1 MAVVAA
7 FGAQAYVPER
17 HHVGVG
23 PVAGGLER
31 RPAGQA
37 GELLVDVFPT
47 VPQIVGNTPHLGVL
61 AQEVDV
67 ARRHPAAGRE
77 RQVNRTAVFGFGFG
91 DGAIIGGDF
100 VGVERGL
107 HVVDLEEVEAPGG
120 EQVELRVIPGLRAR
134 VGLVQAVVV
143 RIPLAHV
150 VEVGHVLGGV
160 VGAVYGQV
168 LVHSDTR
175 DAAHHV
181 HAKLQ
186 AQFVDG
192 GGERAESLA
201 AGSTRE
207 THRVRQL
214 TAVFVENQRRVVV
227 VTMCAGGRVVPV
239 DVDDQR
245 IPAGVF
251 QVFSHEPRVGQQLVF
266 GESRAV
272 RIPAVPAHRRT
283 PCLRKALRK
292 IRHRILLS
300 LIFV

>member
-1 MAVVAA
+1 M
-7 FGAQAYVPER
+7 
-17 HHVGVG
+17 
-23 PVAGGLER
+23 
-31 RPAGQA
+31 
-37 GELLVDVFPT
+37 
-47 VPQIVGNTPHLGVL
+47 
-61 AQEVDV
+61 
-67 ARRHPAAGRE
+67 
-77 RQVNRTAVFGFGFG
+77 
-91 DGAIIGGDF
+91 
-100 VGVERGL
+100 
-107 HVVDLEEVEAPGG
+107 
-120 EQVELRVIPGLRAR
+120 
-134 VGLVQAVVV
+134 GLVQAVVV

-168 LVHSDTR
+168 LVHGDTR

-266 GESRAV
+266 GEGRAIG
-272 RIPAVPAHRRT
+272 IPAVPAHRRT

-300 LIFV
+300 LIFA

>member
-1 MAVVAA
+1 MARPAVMVRVSGLEVMINGQSRSFQLPMKLNMPTVRIAGTA

-61 AQEVDV
+61 AKEVDV

-91 DGAIIGGDF
+91 DGAMIGGDF

-160 VGAVYGQV
+160 AGAV
-168 LVHSDTR
+168 
-175 DAAHHV
+175 
-181 HAKLQ
+181 
-186 AQFVDG
+186 
-192 GGERAESLA
+192 
-201 AGSTRE
+201 
-207 THRVRQL
+207 
-214 TAVFVENQRRVVV
+214 
-227 VTMCAGGRVVPV
+227 
-239 DVDDQR
+239 
-245 IPAGVF
+245 
-251 QVFSHEPRVGQQLVF
+251 
-266 GESRAV
+266 
-272 RIPAVPAHRRT
+272 
-283 PCLRKALRK
+283 
-292 IRHRILLS
+292 
-300 LIFV
+300 

>member
-1 MAVVAA
+1 M
-7 FGAQAYVPER
+7 
-17 HHVGVG
+17 
-23 PVAGGLER
+23 
-31 RPAGQA
+31 
-37 GELLVDVFPT
+37 
-47 VPQIVGNTPHLGVL
+47 
-61 AQEVDV
+61 
-67 ARRHPAAGRE
+67 
-77 RQVNRTAVFGFGFG
+77 
-91 DGAIIGGDF
+91 
-100 VGVERGL
+100 
-107 HVVDLEEVEAPGG
+107 
-120 EQVELRVIPGLRAR
+120 
-134 VGLVQAVVV
+134 
-143 RIPLAHV
+143 

-251 QVFSHEPRVGQQLVF
+251 QVFSMNRALASSSSSVRVVPYESQLF
-266 GESRAV
+266 QPIGG
-272 RIPAVPAHRRT
+272 
-283 PCLRKALRK
+283 
-292 IRHRILLS
+292 RHA
-300 LIFV
+300 